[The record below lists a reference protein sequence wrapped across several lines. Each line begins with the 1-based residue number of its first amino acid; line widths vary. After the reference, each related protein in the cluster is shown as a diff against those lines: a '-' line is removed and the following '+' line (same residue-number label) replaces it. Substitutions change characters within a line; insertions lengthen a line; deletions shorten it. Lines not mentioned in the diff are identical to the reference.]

1 MILYLASG
9 SPRRAELL
17 QQIAAPFTVL
27 PAPAIDE
34 TPRPGE
40 LPLDYVQRM
49 ASEKAAVG
57 LTRMPA
63 PGAVLGA
70 DTAVVLGENI
80 LGKPADDAEALTM
93 LTQLSGQS
101 HQVISAVC
109 LCLEGRQAVRHSVT
123 TVQFRPLEAARLQ
136 AYVATGEGRDKAGS
150 YGIQGLGG
158 ALVASLSG
166 SYSGVVGL
174 PLEQT
179 VELLEWA
186 DIPYWQVD

>member
-17 QQIAAPFTVL
+17 QQIAVPFTVL

-40 LPLDYVQRM
+40 VPLDYVQRM

-57 LTRMPA
+57 LTRMPL

-70 DTAVVLGENI
+70 DTAVVLGERI
-80 LGKPADDAEALTM
+80 LGKPADDADALAM
-93 LTQLSGQS
+93 LAQLSGQS

-123 TVQFRPLEAARLQ
+123 TVHFRPLDSARLQ
-136 AYVATGEGRDKAGS
+136 AYVATGEGRDKRWRCLNGPTFLTGKSTDLWHRPTLHAGADCF
-150 YGIQGLGG
+150 LPCGG
-158 ALVASLSG
+158 QPRSF
-166 SYSGVVGL
+166 YC
-174 PLEQT
+174 
-179 VELLEWA
+179 
-186 DIPYWQVD
+186 

>member
-1 MILYLASG
+1 
-9 SPRRAELL
+9 
-17 QQIAAPFTVL
+17 
-27 PAPAIDE
+27 
-34 TPRPGE
+34 
-40 LPLDYVQRM
+40 
-49 ASEKAAVG
+49 
-57 LTRMPA
+57 
-63 PGAVLGA
+63 
-70 DTAVVLGENI
+70 
-80 LGKPADDAEALTM
+80 M

-136 AYVATGEGRDKAGS
+136 AYVGTGEGRDKAGS

>member
-17 QQIAAPFTVL
+17 QQIAVPFTVL
-27 PAPAIDE
+27 PPPSIDE
-34 TPRPGE
+34 TPRAAEVPVS
-40 LPLDYVQRM
+40 YVRRM
-49 ASEKAAVG
+49 AREKALVG
-57 LTRMPA
+57 RECMPV

-70 DTAVVLGENI
+70 DTAVVMEGRI
-80 LGKPADDAEALTM
+80 LGKPADDAEALAI

-101 HQVISAVC
+101 HQVVSAVC
-109 LCLEGRQAVRHSVT
+109 VCLEDRHAVRHTVT
-123 TVQFRPLEAARLQ
+123 TVQFRALESARLE

-158 ALVASLSG
+158 ALVESLSG
-166 SYSGVVGL
+166 SYSAVVGL

-179 VELLEWA
+179 VALLEWA
-186 DIPYWQVD
+186 DIPYWQID

>member
-17 QQIAAPFTVL
+17 QQIAVPFTVL
-27 PAPAIDE
+27 PAPSIDE
-34 TPRPGE
+34 TPRSAE
-40 LPLDYVQRM
+40 AAVDYVRRM
-49 ASEKAAVG
+49 AREKALVG
-57 LTRMPA
+57 QARMPT

-70 DTAVVLGENI
+70 DTAVVLGDQI
-80 LGKPADDAEALTM
+80 LGKPADDTEALAM
-93 LTQLSGQS
+93 LTQLSGTP

-109 LCLEGRQAVRHSVT
+109 VCSEGRQAVRHTVT
-123 TVQFRPLEAARLQ
+123 TVQFRPFEAARLE

-158 ALVASLSG
+158 ALVESLSG

-186 DIPYWQVD
+186 DIPYWQID